1 MARGSK
7 QEAAELPK
15 LSPEQAIK
23 RLELRILEL
32 EKLDPSTITGFDDPQ
47 LADLRTSIST
57 TLADSFGRGSAE
69 FHTFSDAAQ
78 FRQSRVI
85 NMGGGFGRG
94 SHGDN
99 GVQARQDV
107 AKAKPANIARL
118 RSAIKLLK
126 ERLSDSIPLETKAAS
141 QQAATQKAAPSRRV
155 FIVHGH
161 DEAAKQSVAR
171 FLEQMGFQPI
181 ILHEQPNLGRT
192 IIEKIEDHSDVGFA
206 VVLLTPDDECVTPD
220 GNKKRGRQNVIL
232 ELGYFIGHLGRD
244 RVAAL
249 KKGDL
254 ELPSDIIGV
263 VYTDFDDRGA
273 WKMDLAKELKGAGY
287 AIEATDAT
295 DSSPIRRHSS
305 TKRAHTLR
313 IAGPLSLRKSAIVL

>member
-1 MARGSK
+1 MARGAK
-7 QEAAELPK
+7 QDPADLPK
-15 LSPEQAIK
+15 LTPEQAIK
-23 RLELRILEL
+23 RIELRIGEL
-32 EKLDPSTITGFDDPQ
+32 EALAPSTITGFDDPQ
-47 LADLRTSIST
+47 LAELRTSIST

-85 NMGGGFGRG
+85 SMGGGFGRG
-94 SHGDN
+94 SHVDN
-99 GVQARQDV
+99 GAQARADV
-107 AKAKPANIARL
+107 AKAKPANVARL
-118 RSAIKLLK
+118 RSAIKLLN
-126 ERLSDSIPLETKAAS
+126 ERISDSMPLETKSAP
-141 QQAATQKAAPSRRV
+141 QKAAPSRRV

-171 FLEQMGFQPI
+171 FLEQMNFQPI

-192 IIEKIEDHSDVGFA
+192 IIEKIEDNRDVGFA

-220 GNKKRGRQNVIL
+220 GNKRRARQNVIL

-249 KKGDL
+249 KRGDL

-273 WKMDLAKELKGAGY
+273 WKIDLAKELKGAGY
-287 AIEATDAT
+287 AIDA
-295 DSSPIRRHSS
+295 I
-305 TKRAHTLR
+305 
-313 IAGPLSLRKSAIVL
+313 PL

>member
-1 MARGSK
+1 MAKGSK
-7 QEAAELPK
+7 QDPAELPK
-15 LSPEQAIK
+15 LTLEQAIK
-23 RLELRILEL
+23 RIELRIGEL
-32 EKLDPSTITGFDDPQ
+32 EALDPSTISGFDDPQ
-47 LADLRTSIST
+47 LAELRASIST

-85 NMGGGFGRG
+85 SMGGGFGRG
-94 SHGDN
+94 SHDN
-99 GVQARQDV
+99 GAQARQDV
-107 AKAKPANIARL
+107 SKAKPANVARL
-118 RSAIKLLK
+118 RSAIKLLN
-126 ERLSDSIPLETKAAS
+126 ERLSDTMPLETKAAP
-141 QQAATQKAAPSRRV
+141 QKADPSRRV

-171 FLEQMGFQPI
+171 FLEQMNFQPI

-192 IIEKIEDHSDVGFA
+192 IIEKIEDHRDVGFA
-206 VVLLTPDDECVTPD
+206 VVLLTPDDECVTPH
-220 GNKKRGRQNVIL
+220 GNKKRPRQNVIL

-249 KKGDL
+249 KRGDL

-287 AIEATDAT
+287 AIDA
-295 DSSPIRRHSS
+295 I
-305 TKRAHTLR
+305 
-313 IAGPLSLRKSAIVL
+313 PL